1 VVLRALGGV
10 GRTLLEKY
18 PRGWREKLRLLERL
32 DWRKSV
38 DNSANP
44 LWDAVCIT
52 AGSVV
57 SNRQAR
63 AATLAVLLRE
73 IGESPNGKVI
83 HRESPEVT
91 SALAAQ

>member
-1 VVLRALGGV
+1 M
-10 GRTLLEKY
+10 
-18 PRGWREKLRLLERL
+18 
-32 DWRKSV
+32 

-63 AATLAVLLRE
+63 AATLAILLRE
-73 IGESPNGKVI
+73 IGESPNGKVT
-83 HRESPEVT
+83 HKESSEVT
-91 SALAAQ
+91 SALATQ